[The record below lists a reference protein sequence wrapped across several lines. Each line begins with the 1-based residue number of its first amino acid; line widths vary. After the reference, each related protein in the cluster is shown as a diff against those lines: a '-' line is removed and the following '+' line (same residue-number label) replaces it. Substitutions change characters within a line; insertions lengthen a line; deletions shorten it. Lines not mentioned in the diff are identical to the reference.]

1 MRVVYNLY
9 YVARLEAPLDILTRA
24 KREKYLK
31 HGPKCHFFN
40 DRISDLASYQSFI
53 SGAFSGDQKP
63 WFRGHSDFKYKLVP
77 SALRHRTVEARN
89 KALNLL
95 HEFKRLADRMLDLRR
110 PRPEEQFKWVQVAQ
124 HYGLGTRLLD
134 WTEKA
139 LHALYFACRCPDGD
153 GMVFILNPINL
164 NRIAYPNK
172 ARIFDGN
179 RDADIINKYLQ
190 LDGKRD
196 YEGLATIAVNPNY
209 DTPRIIAQKGV
220 FTLHG
225 NRCFT
230 LSRNQDPSLIGV
242 AILGKYKLSIL
253 RELEQH
259 ESIHEMEVFPEPEY
273 VCKYLRRRENLL

>member
-1 MRVVYNLY
+1 
-9 YVARLEAPLDILTRA
+9 
-24 KREKYLK
+24 
-31 HGPKCHFFN
+31 
-40 DRISDLASYQSFI
+40 
-53 SGAFSGDQKP
+53 
-63 WFRGHSDFKYKLVP
+63 
-77 SALRHRTVEARN
+77 
-89 KALNLL
+89 
-95 HEFKRLADRMLDLRR
+95 
-110 PRPEEQFKWVQVAQ
+110 
-124 HYGLGTRLLD
+124 
-134 WTEKA
+134 
-139 LHALYFACRCPDGD
+139 
-153 GMVFILNPINL
+153 MVFILNPINL